1 MSHCSWGEPYH
12 KTFGNFRGPLLMCVK
27 AVFGCSRQVSQ
38 FRKFLTSACA
48 PKFLG
53 RHMHRYTPTPTPS
66 PSPVYLSGKS
76 LSSWSVECPCCRAE
90 LTKQGG
96 CGVKPKIGT
105 QTTGWDHHLGPS
117 WDPDHYLGPIPSLS
131 SDRRDLN
138 QIYVR
143 NADSLQFSSKIK
155 FYAKIISDKVFAALL
170 CSPLNMSCLS

>member
-27 AVFGCSRQVSQ
+27 AVFGCSWQVSQ

-53 RHMHRYTPTPTPS
+53 RHMHRYTPPPTPH

-90 LTKQGG
+90 LTRVV
-96 CGVKPKIGT
+96 VKWNPRLGPTQPVGTIIWDQLET
-105 QTTGWDHHLGPS
+105 QTTS
-117 WDPDHYLGPIPSLS
+117 CDHYLGP
-131 SDRRDLN
+131 
-138 QIYVR
+138 
-143 NADSLQFSSKIK
+143 
-155 FYAKIISDKVFAALL
+155 
-170 CSPLNMSCLS
+170 SPLTLLRQTRSKPNIC